1 MGAGRPTVATSVRDA
16 PGVPPLESDAVHLWV
31 IDMAPPPQVSGEG
44 VAREEVRAGPH
55 SSPQSVALAYFT
67 TASERERAARFKRPG
82 DRGRFL
88 AARGALRRILAGY
101 LHCDP
106 HTISFSHGK
115 WGKPSVEGSSLCF
128 NLSHSDALALVAV
141 AHGRL
146 VGVDVERKREIAD
159 LDGLATRICSPRE
172 RLELEAMTPSDRQGA
187 FLAMWTRKE
196 ALAKMTGEGVRALSR
211 DVCFDRQDDC
221 RLEQVLDL
229 PGYAACVAAQGTDW
243 RLVRCAPA
251 PGVPQ
256 VP

>member
-31 IDMAPPPQVSGEG
+31 IDIAPPPQVQGEG

-55 SSPQSVALAYFT
+55 SSALAYFT

-82 DRGRFL
+82 DGGRFL
-88 AARGALRRILAGY
+88 AARGGLRRILAGY
-101 LHCDP
+101 LRCDP
-106 HTISFSHGK
+106 HAISFSHGE

-172 RLELEAMTPSDRQGA
+172 RHELDAMAPADRQGA

-211 DVCFDRQDDC
+211 DVLLDQQDDC

-251 PGVPQ
+251 PGLPRE
-256 VP
+256 P